1 MTRGEAERR
10 RWDFRNSP
18 QGSAGVVP
26 GNGEFVLQKETAHKK
41 VFDIRLLGQVVRL
54 KHDNEDYIRQLEAFV
69 QEKLKTIQTQ
79 PGVSSLQA
87 AVRLLLLLADD
98 YFSALKEKDAIQEN
112 VENKARKMIDFLD
125 RNADLFE
132 NS

>member
-1 MTRGEAERR
+1 M
-10 RWDFRNSP
+10 
-18 QGSAGVVP
+18 
-26 GNGEFVLQKETAHKK
+26 GEFALQKEASHKK
-41 VFDIRLLGQVVRL
+41 VFDINLLGQVVRL
-54 KHDNEDYIRQLEAFV
+54 KHDDADYIRQLEAFV

-98 YFSALKEKDAIQEN
+98 YFSALKEKEAIQEN
-112 VENKARKMIDFLD
+112 VESKAREMIDFLD